1 MSRAWGAR
9 SGQAE
14 EVILNVYDLGEA
26 NAYLHPTGFGIY
38 HSGVQI
44 GNREYT
50 FAGGGGIFDHSPR
63 DGEFKFTINRE
74 HARTDIDALGNRHN
88 TPGAVYRC
96 SISMGRLGQVS
107 INDAK
112 RELETEFGPNN
123 YNIITRNCNSFSNA
137 FCMALLNKPIPAWV
151 NRLAYMGSWF
161 SCLLP
166 QQMLGDAPVNATGN
180 AANYNT
186 TAARPAAFAGQGVS
200 LGSSS
205 SSSNGNS
212 EATAPLLS
220 ATDGLTR
227 QRNARIAALE
237 KQAAQ
242 QQQQKS

>member
-1 MSRAWGAR
+1 
-9 SGQAE
+9 
-14 EVILNVYDLGEA
+14 
-26 NAYLHPTGFGIY
+26 
-38 HSGVQI
+38 
-44 GNREYT
+44 
-50 FAGGGGIFDHSPR
+50 
-63 DGEFKFTINRE
+63 
-74 HARTDIDALGNRHN
+74 
-88 TPGAVYRC
+88 
-96 SISMGRLGQVS
+96 MGRLGQVT
-107 INDAK
+107 IDDAK
-112 RELETEFGPNN
+112 RELEAEFGPNN

-186 TAARPAAFAGQGVS
+186 AAARPAAFAGQGVS

-242 QQQQKS
+242 QQQQQQQKS

>member
-1 MSRAWGAR
+1 
-9 SGQAE
+9 
-14 EVILNVYDLGEA
+14 
-26 NAYLHPTGFGIY
+26 
-38 HSGVQI
+38 
-44 GNREYT
+44 
-50 FAGGGGIFDHSPR
+50 
-63 DGEFKFTINRE
+63 
-74 HARTDIDALGNRHN
+74 
-88 TPGAVYRC
+88 
-96 SISMGRLGQVS
+96 MGRLGQVT

-112 RELETEFGPNN
+112 RELEAEFGPNN

-186 TAARPAAFAGQGVS
+186 SAARPAAFAGQGVS

-205 SSSNGNS
+205 ISNGNS